1 MKAEA
6 RVPTPSL
13 DLSQSSSDSAYC
25 SHSPMILID
34 PLNQEEVFGT
44 ALQDAVN
51 KFGQAGKETGEI
63 IAITRK
69 DIQELKNMQA
79 LAENVLKNLLCS
91 CHGKPVFTCLGMQAL

>member
-6 RVPTPSL
+6 RAPTPSL

-25 SHSPMILID
+25 SHRPMILID
-34 PLNQEEVFGT
+34 PLNQEVFGP

-51 KFGQAGKETGEI
+51 KFGQANKETAEV

-69 DIQELKNMQA
+69 DIHELKTRQA
-79 LAENVLKNLLCS
+79 LVENVLKNLLCS
-91 CHGKPVFTCLGMQAL
+91 CHGKPVVTCLGMQDP